1 MDINKFNEDYSKKLE
16 DYISEYENYL
26 DNDDVSDSNLIK
38 RNKELQEITT
48 NFIKQINNKNDKLD
62 TAKEKLDANKEEHSR
77 MNNKLEQLQEQ
88 SNEQNNLLVML
99 KKKEKN
105 LVDNHLGKNKIIKP
119 LFYINCALGLIVL
132 IGALYITKN
141 RLLLWFIEFMTNLG
155 LEIYLSVGTLIKY
168 VITGIFGITKIN
180 NKNNNKNNNM
190 RNRQNRNSPNRNL
203 SNRNSPNTNNPIN
216 NAN

>member
-26 DNDDVSDSNLIK
+26 DNDEVSDNNLIK
-38 RNKELQEITT
+38 RNKELQKITT
-48 NFIKQINNKNDKLD
+48 NFIKEINKKNDKLD
-62 TAKEKLDANKEEHSR
+62 GAKAKLDADKEKYSK
-77 MNNKLEQLQEQ
+77 MNNLEQLKEK
-88 SNEQNNLLVML
+88 SEEQNNLLVML

-119 LFYINCALGLIVL
+119 LFYLNCAIGLIVL

-155 LEIYLSVGTLIKY
+155 LEIYLSFGTLIKY
-168 VITGIFGITKIN
+168 VMTSIFGMTKIN
-180 NKNNNKNNNM
+180 NKNNNLKSK
-190 RNRQNRNSPNRNL
+190 QNRNSPNTIN
-203 SNRNSPNTNNPIN
+203 NTN
-216 NAN
+216 